1 MLLYLAIVY
10 KRGTYTSINKYI
22 SSNNSIQYNYI
33 YRESKLYLNIS
44 SNFSR
49 RSRDIVIQGIDTR
62 ER

>member
-22 SSNNSIQYNYI
+22 SSNNSIQYKYI